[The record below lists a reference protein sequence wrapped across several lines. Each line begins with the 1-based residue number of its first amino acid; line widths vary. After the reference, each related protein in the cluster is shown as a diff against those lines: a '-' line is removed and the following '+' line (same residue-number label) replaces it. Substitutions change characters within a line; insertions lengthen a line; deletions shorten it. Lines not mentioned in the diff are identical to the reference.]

1 MGKIDYEYGYSG
13 EIIVL
18 VDGIRVAT
26 VDNWQEYREIK
37 KDLLEQDLLAINR

>member
-18 VDGIRVAT
+18 VDGVRVTT
-26 VDNWQEYREIK
+26 VDNWQEYREAK
-37 KDLLEQDLLAINR
+37 KELLEQNLLAINR